1 MSSPLPQS
9 GPKLTDERAI
19 DPTKERFFVASQAQ
33 LMWWKFLKH
42 RMAVVGGIVVIFLY
56 LVAIFGDFIAP
67 YNPHYRTGHPF
78 APPQLPRFVDNSGN
92 FHLRPFVYGVKSQM
106 DMTTFKRVYVPD
118 ESKVYPLKF
127 FVRGYEYKLFGLFKT
142 DLHLFGTDEG
152 GVIYL
157 CGTDQLGRDVFSR
170 MVYGTRVSL
179 SIGLVGVLISLVL
192 GIILGGVS
200 GLFGGVIDLIIQRL
214 IEVIQAFPSIPL
226 WMTLAAA
233 LPADWSPL
241 LVYFGI
247 TVILSFIGWTGL
259 ARVVRGWFL
268 SLRNEDF
275 VLAARLS
282 GASESRIIFK
292 HLLPS
297 FLSHIIASV
306 TLSIPG
312 MILSETSLSFLG
324 IGLRPPVISWGVL
337 LQDAQNIHA
346 VAMAPWLLYP
356 ALLVVLA
363 VLAFN
368 FVGDGLRD
376 AADPYTTA
384 T

>member
-1 MSSPLPQS
+1 
-9 GPKLTDERAI
+9 
-19 DPTKERFFVASQAQ
+19 
-33 LMWWKFLKH
+33 
-42 RMAVVGGIVVIFLY
+42 
-56 LVAIFGDFIAP
+56 
-67 YNPHYRTGHPF
+67 
-78 APPQLPRFVDNSGN
+78 
-92 FHLRPFVYGVKSQM
+92 M

-170 MVYGTRVSL
+170 MVYGARVSL

-306 TLSIPG
+306 TLSIP
-312 MILSETSLSFLG
+312 
-324 IGLRPPVISWGVL
+324 
-337 LQDAQNIHA
+337 A
-346 VAMAPWLLYP
+346 
-356 ALLVVLA
+356 
-363 VLAFN
+363 
-368 FVGDGLRD
+368 
-376 AADPYTTA
+376 
-384 T
+384 